1 LGGALGAALTG
12 LTPVVEI
19 MFCDFVGVALDQ
31 ITNQMAKKAYLS
43 GGKEHPG
50 LVIRAVS
57 GAGVSL
63 AAQHS
68 QSLEAWFAHTPGLI
82 SVIAGDPRN
91 AKGLLK
97 SAIRC
102 GKPVMFFEQ
111 KALYSM
117 EGPAPDEEE
126 LIPIGKCEIKRTGT
140 DVTILGG
147 GATVVTCLD
156 SASRLEA
163 EGISAEVIDVRT
175 LVPLDSETIVSSVE
189 KTGRFIIVE
198 EDVGFCGWGAEVAA
212 QIAEQAIY
220 SLRAPVKRIAAPF
233 APIPYS
239 PPLEKAYLPSSD
251 KIVAAA
257 KALAQQG

>member
-1 LGGALGAALTG
+1 
-12 LTPVVEI
+12 
-19 MFCDFVGVALDQ
+19 MFSDFVGVAMDQ
-31 ITNQMAKKAYLS
+31 ITNQIAKKAFLS
-43 GGKEHPG
+43 GGKEHVG
-50 LVIRAVS
+50 LVMRAVS

-68 QSLEAWFAHTPGLI
+68 QSLEAWFAHTPGLV
-82 SVIAGDPRN
+82 SVMAGDPRD

-97 SAIRC
+97 SAIRY

-111 KALYSM
+111 KALYPM

-126 LIPIGKCEIKRTGT
+126 LIPIGKCEVKRKGT
-140 DVTILGG
+140 DVTLLGG

-156 SASRLEA
+156 SASKLEA

-175 LVPLDSETIVSSVE
+175 LVPLDSQTIMSSVE
-189 KTGRFIIVE
+189 KTGRLIIVE
-198 EDVGFCGWGAEVAA
+198 EDVGFCGWGAEIAA
-212 QIAEQAIY
+212 QVAEQAIY
-220 SLRAPVKRIAAPF
+220 SLKSPVKRIAAPF

-251 KIVAAA
+251 KILAAT
-257 KALAQQG
+257 KAVMLQG